1 MDTIELQGL
10 VVSAQGLGCMG
21 MSHGYGTFDDRES
34 IATLNLA
41 LDLGVSHW
49 DTADIYG
56 EGANERLLATVLATR
71 RDEVTLATKFGIAEL
86 GTGDR
91 AGRNVV
97 RGHPDYVASACD
109 ASLARLGVDVIDLYY
124 LHRPPQDVPLPETI
138 GAMAD
143 LVDAGKVRHLGV
155 SEVDSDQLRAA
166 NDVHPIAALQSE
178 YSLWTRDVE
187 AVVPTMRELGIG
199 LVPFSP
205 LGRGFLTGTVDV
217 ADLPDG
223 DFRRGL
229 PRFQEDAAAD
239 NGRLV
244 QAVREVA
251 ARHVVSPAQVAL
263 AWVHQQQERLGITI
277 APIPGTKRRTWLPE
291 NVAALDLTL
300 EAQDLAAL
308 QGLADDVTGARYY
321 RGSR

>member
-21 MSHGYGTFDDRES
+21 MSHGYGTPDDQES

-41 LDLGVSHW
+41 LDMGVTHW
-49 DTADIYG
+49 DTADIYANG
-56 EGANERLLATVLATR
+56 TNERLLSSVLATR
-71 RDEVTLATKFGIAEL
+71 RDEVTLATKFGIADL
-86 GTGDR
+86 DTGDR

-109 ASLARLGVDVIDLYY
+109 ASLGRLGVDVIDLYY
-124 LHRPPQDVPLPETI
+124 LHRPPQDVPLTETI

-143 LVDAGKVRHLGV
+143 LVAAGKVRHLGV

-166 NDVHPIAALQSE
+166 NEVHPIAALQSE

-217 ADLPDG
+217 DDLPDG

-229 PRFQEDAAAD
+229 SRFQGDAVAQ
-239 NGRLV
+239 NMRIV
-244 QAVREVA
+244 EAVRGVA
-251 ARHVVSPAQVAL
+251 DRHGASPAQVAL
-263 AWVHQQQERLGITI
+263 AWVHQQQERLEIAV
-277 APIPGTKRRTWLPE
+277 APIPGTKRRKWLRE
-291 NVAALDLTL
+291 NVAALDLSLDT
-300 EAQDLAAL
+300 QDLADL
-308 QGLADDVTGARYY
+308 RGLADDVTGARY
-321 RGSR
+321 